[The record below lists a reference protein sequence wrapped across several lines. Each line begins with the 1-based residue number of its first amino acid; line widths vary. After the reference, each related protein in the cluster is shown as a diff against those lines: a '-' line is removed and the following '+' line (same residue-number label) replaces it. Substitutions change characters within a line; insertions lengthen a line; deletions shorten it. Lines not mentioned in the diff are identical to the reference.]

1 MAQRIFRKEV
11 KWIGGLDASS
21 NPRDGP
27 SGQSPG
33 FTPGTQTSTGSD
45 YGDEVFKGR
54 CLSRF
59 VLSDLPS
66 QSSGR
71 TCVFLHFYFIL
82 FFSAIAVGDGVDVFM
97 SMGID
102 FWKHFYYFI
111 LIDKILCRTSVR
123 VGRHHFPAS
132 FAEAV
137 VRVQVA
143 VAEVSKHHCIPRNPG
158 WSSVPLFCLWGEEG
172 PYSKGRIGSR
182 SRDLSKESQP
192 RCFKE
197 IPESVWF

>member
-1 MAQRIFRKEV
+1 MDQILGATNPRVGRRVQTIDEGAIEFNPNGLAALHLARRDVESRVVVGEGRVGPRTHRDTHTHTHTHIRLGVRARDVAQRIFRKEV
-11 KWIGGLDASS
+11 KWIGGLNASS

-102 FWKHFYYFI
+102 FGNIFI
-111 LIDKILCRTSVR
+111 IL
-123 VGRHHFPAS
+123 F
-132 FAEAV
+132 
-137 VRVQVA
+137 
-143 VAEVSKHHCIPRNPG
+143 
-158 WSSVPLFCLWGEEG
+158 
-172 PYSKGRIGSR
+172 
-182 SRDLSKESQP
+182 
-192 RCFKE
+192 
-197 IPESVWF
+197 

>member
-1 MAQRIFRKEV
+1 MNTHTHTHIRLGVRARDVAQRIFRKEV
-11 KWIGGLDASS
+11 KWIGGLNASS

-82 FFSAIAVGDGVDVFM
+82 FFVFFAIAVGVDVFM
-97 SMGID
+97 SVGID
-102 FWKHFYYFI
+102 FGNI
-111 LIDKILCRTSVR
+111 IIV
-123 VGRHHFPAS
+123 
-132 FAEAV
+132 
-137 VRVQVA
+137 
-143 VAEVSKHHCIPRNPG
+143 
-158 WSSVPLFCLWGEEG
+158 LF
-172 PYSKGRIGSR
+172 
-182 SRDLSKESQP
+182 
-192 RCFKE
+192 
-197 IPESVWF
+197 

>member
-1 MAQRIFRKEV
+1 MCGRSCTTSFCASCFILKWLPKEHSLPKLNSKEHRGSSPWRTGSLLPRTIFIHSFIHIRLGVRARDVAQRIFRKEV
-11 KWIGGLDASS
+11 KWIGGLDARS

-71 TCVFLHFYFIL
+71 TCMFLHFYFIL
-82 FFSAIAVGDGVDVFM
+82 FCFSPP
-97 SMGID
+97 S
-102 FWKHFYYFI
+102 
-111 LIDKILCRTSVR
+111 
-123 VGRHHFPAS
+123 P
-132 FAEAV
+132 
-137 VRVQVA
+137 
-143 VAEVSKHHCIPRNPG
+143 
-158 WSSVPLFCLWGEEG
+158 
-172 PYSKGRIGSR
+172 
-182 SRDLSKESQP
+182 
-192 RCFKE
+192 
-197 IPESVWF
+197 